1 MMMMKMIKDMLK
13 KHKELLMYIFFGV
26 LTTVVNF
33 IAFGA
38 FNNILGKNFYLVSNA
53 IAWIISV
60 VFAYM
65 TNKLFVFHSNSFA
78 PKTLFKELI
87 EFLVARIFSFIIEE
101 FGMWLFIDVFDFDV
115 YSIKIADVAS
125 DMYSSPLEYSLTEA
139 EVKEL
144 IEALQDSPEKQT
156 SFTGYL
162 YYGFELYDE
171 DDKLV
176 DRILVDTQ
184 KTLKFDSGKT
194 IERTEKMNSIL
205 KTIEQKYNITLDIWD
220 RKPSNEYFS
229 LFNLVDHGQIYEIT
243 ENNFVEGLKVDLSRT
258 ECSDISN
265 QIDSI
270 SFSNSIIESIDKK
283 YVLNFILLMVELSIF
298 CI

>member
-1 MMMMKMIKDMLK
+1 MMMMMKMIKDMLK

-87 EFLVARIFSFIIEE
+87 EFFVARIFSFIIEE

-115 YSIKIADVAS
+115 YSIKIIGFVITGQFIVK
-125 DMYSSPLEYSLTEA
+125 LSLA
-139 EVKEL
+139 IIVV
-144 IEALQDSPEKQT
+144 IMNYFFS
-156 SFTGYL
+156 
-162 YYGFELYDE
+162 
-171 DDKLV
+171 
-176 DRILVDTQ
+176 
-184 KTLKFDSGKT
+184 KF
-194 IERTEKMNSIL
+194 
-205 KTIEQKYNITLDIWD
+205 
-220 RKPSNEYFS
+220 
-229 LFNLVDHGQIYEIT
+229 
-243 ENNFVEGLKVDLSRT
+243 
-258 ECSDISN
+258 
-265 QIDSI
+265 
-270 SFSNSIIESIDKK
+270 IIFAKK
-283 YVLNFILLMVELSIF
+283 
-298 CI
+298 

>member
-87 EFLVARIFSFIIEE
+87 EFFVARIFSFIIEE

-115 YSIKIADVAS
+115 YHTS
-125 DMYSSPLEYSLTEA
+125 TE
-139 EVKEL
+139 L
-144 IEALQDSPEKQT
+144 EALLLENRFIKQ
-156 SFTGYL
+156 Y
-162 YYGFELYDE
+162 
-171 DDKLV
+171 
-176 DRILVDTQ
+176 
-184 KTLKFDSGKT
+184 
-194 IERTEKMNSIL
+194 MP
-205 KTIEQKYNITLDIWD
+205 KYKKYMSKNTA
-220 RKPSNEYFS
+220 
-229 LFNLVDHGQIYEIT
+229 
-243 ENNFVEGLKVDLSRT
+243 
-258 ECSDISN
+258 ISN
-265 QIDSI
+265 VSALPFSI
-270 SFSNSIIESIDKK
+270 TASNLPSGSR
-283 YVLNFILLMVELSIF
+283 
-298 CI
+298 